1 MQSKKLRDLSFEEW
15 FATRYRPIIGADDD
29 GGADTATIEDV
40 KKSVHDLAEAVQGVR
55 EGLID
60 KETVEKIAADVLA
73 QQREAAPEANRRHG
87 YQPDQ
92 EVDPDEQAGRTPG
105 WLREAK
111 TPAQRLA
118 AIHQRPAERAAV
130 VLGRKAQDVK
140 RFQEAADD
148 VAILNAVMSAQRP
161 GFDVRETGYWHEEFL
176 PACRAIDTQTAAE
189 GQEFVPRSLSSN
201 LIERVNLELRVAA
214 LFPTIPMPT
223 NPFDI
228 PGRPVSRT
236 RLGKAA
242 EQTADTGQTGFEK
255 VTPGSRKV
263 TLTAVKFAGEA
274 LFSKESDEDS
284 IIAILPFTQD
294 ELVDYLSADIEDTTI
309 NGDTSG
315 SHQDVDVS
323 SSTDPRKNWAGL
335 RKALIAGAKTDASN
349 AALTVAMLR
358 INRKNMG
365 RYGVQPAN
373 LAHVLGI
380 AEYVD
385 LLSDSSV
392 ITVDKYGA
400 QATILSGEL
409 GKVDGVPL
417 IVSEYVRGDVN
428 ATGVYDGTTTNR
440 TMALTVHR
448 KGFVLG
454 DRRGVEVQV
463 LRELYAEYDQDAVIV
478 TTRKAFTPR
487 FPTATEKIV
496 AQHYNVKT

>member
-1 MQSKKLRDLSFEEW
+1 MLPDFNRLRVFFHVHQARSVGAAAAALHVTQSAVSQSLAKLEAEL
-15 FATRYRPIIGADDD
+15 GAQLF
-29 GGADTATIEDV
+29 V
-40 KKSVHDLAEAVQGVR
+40 
-55 EGLID
+55 
-60 KETVEKIAADVLA
+60 
-73 QQREAAPEANRRHG
+73 RRH
-87 YQPDQ
+87 
-92 EVDPDEQAGRTPG
+92 
-105 WLREAK
+105 
-111 TPAQRLA
+111 
-118 AIHQRPAERAAV
+118 
-130 VLGRKAQDVK
+130 
-140 RFQEAADD
+140 
-148 VAILNAVMSAQRP
+148 
-161 GFDVRETGYWHEEFL
+161 
-176 PACRAIDTQTAAE
+176 RAIVATA
-189 GQEFVPRSLSSN
+189 
-201 LIERVNLELRVAA
+201 
-214 LFPTIPMPT
+214 
-223 NPFDI
+223 
-228 PGRPVSRT
+228 
-236 RLGKAA
+236 
-242 EQTADTGQTGFEK
+242 
-255 VTPGSRKV
+255 
-263 TLTAVKFAGEA
+263 AGEA

-315 SHQDVDVS
+315 SHQDSDVS

-335 RKALIAGAKTDASN
+335 RKALISGAKTDASN

-392 ITVDKYGA
+392 ITIDKYGA

-409 GKVDGVPL
+409 GKVDGAPL

-448 KGFVLG
+448 KGFVFG
-454 DRRGVEVQV
+454 ERRGVEVQV